1 MKMEFYRC
9 KHCGQIIA
17 IVKGTDVPVK
27 CCGENMEKLIPGAID
42 ASVEKHVPVYEVQNG
57 KVVVTVGSIDHP
69 MLPEHFIEWIA
80 IETKNGNQ
88 RKILTPGAEPKA
100 CFFICGDDEVVAAYA
115 YCNIHGLW
123 KA

>member
-9 KHCGQIIA
+9 RHCGQIVA
-17 IVKGTDVPVK
+17 VVKGTGVPVK
-27 CCGENMEKLIPGAID
+27 CCGDNMEKLIPGAID
-42 ASVEKHVPVYEVQNG
+42 ASPEKHVPVYEVQDG

-80 IETKNGNQ
+80 IETKHGNQ
-88 RKILTPGAEPKA
+88 RKSLLPGAEPKA

-123 KA
+123 QA